1 MSYLPSHWDHSNWVK
16 TQPQRQRFYAQ
27 LESFIWLLNLL
38 QAGYCSCGRRRST
51 LSLVLDPRTTGVWF
65 SKFLIPD
72 WSPKE
77 GHTFS
82 EISTDI
88 CGDQHNGLYSSREQ
102 KRGEEYCPALCMGM
116 LPCWRCWQVC
126 WIPACCCCCNLIQQR
141 IEPGAQVLHGH
152 YGWGRVKQHKS
163 KVLAL
168 ENASLLEVLQL
179 SH

>member
-38 QAGYCSCGRRRST
+38 QAGYCSCGRRGST

-102 KRGEEYCPALCMGM
+102 KRSEEYCPASCMGM
-116 LPCWRCWQVC
+116 P
-126 WIPACCCCCNLIQQR
+126 
-141 IEPGAQVLHGH
+141 
-152 YGWGRVKQHKS
+152 GWGRVKQHKS

>member
-102 KRGEEYCPALCMGM
+102 KRGEEYCPASCMGM
-116 LPCWRCWQVC
+116 PPCWRCWQVC
-126 WIPACCCCCNLIQQR
+126 WIPAAATWSSSVLSQGHKFYMATMDGGEWSSINQR
-141 IEPGAQVLHGH
+141 CLP
-152 YGWGRVKQHKS
+152 
-163 KVLAL
+163 
-168 ENASLLEVLQL
+168 
-179 SH
+179 